1 MYLNHHHINKFI
13 IIAIIFMNYNILY
26 SQDCM
31 EIGNSTTYA
40 TNQGCSGTTLRDCPA
55 GMVVVGYKGRAGAHF
70 DNYQIG
76 CRTLEIDG
84 SLSGSVH
91 WTSQLGYSNGGNAR
105 GPYYCS
111 GDKVLVGSYVRKGD
125 WMDYLQGR
133 CVDSE
138 DVASGNVAYSN
149 NSVAATGMGNANGG
163 DDLGTEYCPQGYF
176 ATGVRSQ
183 HTTYSC
189 GVQWECT
196 EATTIL
202 EY

>member
-1 MYLNHHHINKFI
+1 MNHTYINKLI
-13 IIAIIFMNYNILY
+13 IIVFLFINSNFLY

-31 EIGNSTTYA
+31 EIGNSSTYA
-40 TNQGCSGTTLRDCPA
+40 SNQGCSGTTLRACPD
-55 GMVVVGYKGRAGAHF
+55 GMVVVGYKGRSGAHF

-138 DVASGNVAYSN
+138 DVASGNVSYSN